1 MKSYLARS
9 EELLIKFTHD
19 THILSGFGLTHVCL
33 CPTYANAIST
43 IYTCRSRDGADVNKL
58 ERARAEVAQQRPAPA
73 STPARQE
80 RRLLRRN
87 SSATRPRRPP
97 DTLHPRHLG
106 ARSRAH
112 EDTPR
117 PPPRSRAPDTVAAS
131 ARRLAR
137 RGEQLRAELGSAGGE
152 GEAKLDPHDT
162 SDSGIVTD
170 DSEAREATTSTS
182 HYEVPWLA
190 PRQGEE
196 LARVTEAISGLQR
209 LDTVNTRLETS
220 GEQIL
225 ALGLEHRLVAGAAD
239 CVEAAR
245 DTGLVLDTFAAEVAR
260 LRALNTGLLGEITT
274 NRDTMQR
281 LAAST
286 ARGGRQLRQL
296 ETEVSCAEAEAAQ
309 LEASLA
315 QLQLVRLPPPLQLHC
330 DNSDDVTNNV
340 TNTSPQHVILSP
352 STLV

>member
-1 MKSYLARS
+1 MNIECGVRAAEAGQCQHEAGDQR
-9 EELLIKFTHD
+9 
-19 THILSGFGLTHVCL
+19 
-33 CPTYANAIST
+33 
-43 IYTCRSRDGADVNKL
+43 GAD
-58 ERARAEVAQQRPAPA
+58 P
-73 STPARQE
+73 
-80 RRLLRRN
+80 
-87 SSATRPRRPP
+87 RPR
-97 DTLHPRHLG
+97 PR
-106 ARSRAH
+106 A
-112 EDTPR
+112 
-117 PPPRSRAPDTVAAS
+117 
-131 ARRLAR
+131 
-137 RGEQLRAELGSAGGE
+137 QAGG
-152 GEAKLDPHDT
+152 
-162 SDSGIVTD
+162 
-170 DSEAREATTSTS
+170 
-182 HYEVPWLA
+182 
-190 PRQGEE
+190 
-196 LARVTEAISGLQR
+196 
-209 LDTVNTRLETS
+209 
-220 GEQIL
+220 
-225 ALGLEHRLVAGAAD
+225 GAAD

-296 ETEVSCAEAEAAQ
+296 ETEVSCAEAEAEQ

>member
-1 MKSYLARS
+1 MSACVRHMPMPYLQ
-9 EELLIKFTHD
+9 
-19 THILSGFGLTHVCL
+19 
-33 CPTYANAIST
+33 ST
-43 IYTCRSRDGADVNKL
+43 PAVVSRSRDGAGVNRL

-80 RRLLRRN
+80 RRLLRRT

-97 DTLHPRHLG
+97 DTLHPRHLA

-209 LDTVNTRLETS
+209 LDNVNTRLESS

>member
-1 MKSYLARS
+1 M
-9 EELLIKFTHD
+9 
-19 THILSGFGLTHVCL
+19 
-33 CPTYANAIST
+33 ST
-43 IYTCRSRDGADVNKL
+43 CVMSRSRDGAGVNRL

-87 SSATRPRRPP
+87 SSANRPRRPP
-97 DTLHPRHLG
+97 DTLHPRHLV

-117 PPPRSRAPDTVAAS
+117 PPPRSRAPDMATAS

-137 RGEQLRAELGSAGGE
+137 RSEQLRAELGGAGGA
-152 GEAKLDPHDT
+152 GERKLDPHDT

-170 DSEAREATTSTS
+170 DSEAREATASTS

-196 LARVTEAISGLQR
+196 LARVTEAISGLRR
-209 LDTVNTRLETS
+209 LDTLNTRLETS

-225 ALGLEHRLVAGAAD
+225 ALGLEHSLLQLAGAAD
-239 CVEAAR
+239 HAEAAR
-245 DTGLVLDTFAAEVAR
+245 HTGLVLDTFAAEVAR

-274 NRDTMQR
+274 NRDTMQS
-281 LAAST
+281 LAASRD
-286 ARGGRQLRQL
+286 RGGRQLRQL